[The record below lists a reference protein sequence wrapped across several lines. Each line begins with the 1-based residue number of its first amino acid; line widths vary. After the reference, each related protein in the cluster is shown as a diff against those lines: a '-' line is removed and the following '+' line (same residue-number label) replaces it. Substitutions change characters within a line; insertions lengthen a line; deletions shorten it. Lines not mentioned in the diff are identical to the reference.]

1 MFGCATPAELF
12 QLLKRH
18 RLGYIPRLR
27 IPGDEIP
34 EFLTGKILRDTG
46 MSDKIDHKAIVSTD
60 LPRQEIRERLLQT
73 ASARILVVEFNNLI
87 ESQLAECLG
96 HCFGVLN
103 RAGSVGGEKIV
114 FHSDHNGPRL
124 VIESF
129 RLP

>member
-1 MFGCATPAELF
+1 LHSSSLCIIFRSQAPFERQWLSNTHLPPANRSIQEEEGMFGCAKPAEIF

-60 LPRQEIRERLLQT
+60 LARQEIRERLLQ
-73 ASARILVVEFNNLI
+73 
-87 ESQLAECLG
+87 
-96 HCFGVLN
+96 
-103 RAGSVGGEKIV
+103 
-114 FHSDHNGPRL
+114 
-124 VIESF
+124 
-129 RLP
+129 